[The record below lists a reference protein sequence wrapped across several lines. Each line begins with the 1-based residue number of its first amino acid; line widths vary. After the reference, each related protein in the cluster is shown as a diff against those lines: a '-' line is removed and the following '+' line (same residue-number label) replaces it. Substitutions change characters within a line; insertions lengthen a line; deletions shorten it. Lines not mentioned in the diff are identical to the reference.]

1 MKFIKH
7 HKSAI
12 YSIMSLGLRLLTGPL
27 SILLITTK
35 LSPFEQGIYYTFI
48 AIASIQWVFELGIST
63 AIVQHLSSNR
73 IGGRLINAYVT
84 FAFIFLSLSSF
95 LLFFALLWY
104 AFYLFQSLE
113 TNLWLFPW
121 AIYALFISI
130 NVLNNIILI
139 YEESR
144 GNPETAYRTK
154 LYSGIAYA
162 VSLIGCL
169 LLDLGLYSLGIAQ
182 LSIFFS
188 VICVNYKNYIFVA
201 ESYKRSS
208 RKTIAVV
215 CIKLYKFQFKLSMV
229 WILGYFYWNIYT
241 IYIFKFVSVEVAGKY
256 GAANA
261 VLSAISIAMA
271 SWLNTKRS
279 IIGRYIS
286 DKKYQLAENI
296 YKQCLVIGLLGYS
309 AVSILFL
316 MFIYSGWLGFDNRF
330 LNIDIL
336 IIMVLMRFAILWQEC
351 ILIYLRMYKD
361 EPLYILTVI
370 NYFLTVPIVFSVHI
384 IGVDFVWMFI
394 ISTLVQIFAIPI
406 YVKGK
411 DSFVIKQSEGA

>member
-1 MKFIKH
+1 
-7 HKSAI
+7 
-12 YSIMSLGLRLLTGPL
+12 MSLGLRLLTGPL

-35 LSPFEQGIYYTFI
+35 LSLFEQGVYYTFI

-84 FAFIFLSLSSF
+84 FAFVFLSLSSF

-104 AFYLFQSLE
+104 AFYLFHSLE
-113 TNLWLFPW
+113 TNFWLFPW

-154 LYSGIAYA
+154 LYSGVAYA

-182 LSIFFS
+182 LSIFLS
-188 VICVNYKNYIFVA
+188 VICINYKNYICVA
-201 ESYKRSS
+201 ESYKSS
-208 RKTIAVV
+208 SGKTIAVV
-215 CIKLYKFQFKLSMV
+215 CRKLYKFQFKLSMV

-271 SWLNTKRS
+271 SWINTKRS
-279 IIGRYIS
+279 VIGRYIS
-286 DKKYQLAENI
+286 DKKYQLAEKI
-296 YKQCLVIGLLGYS
+296 YRECLVIGLLGYS
-309 AVSILFL
+309 ALSILFL
-316 MFIYSGWLGFDNRF
+316 TFIYSGLLGFDNRF
-330 LNIDIL
+330 LNINIL
-336 IIMVLMRFAILWQEC
+336 VIMVIMRFAILWQEC

-361 EPLYILTVI
+361 EPLYLLTI
-370 NYFLTVPIVFSVHI
+370 ANYFLTVPIVIAVYIS
-384 IGVDFVWMFI
+384 GVEFYWVFI
-394 ISTLVQIFAIPI
+394 ISMLVQILMIPS
-406 YVKGK
+406 YLVGK
-411 DSFVIKQSEGA
+411 RNYILKRIESE